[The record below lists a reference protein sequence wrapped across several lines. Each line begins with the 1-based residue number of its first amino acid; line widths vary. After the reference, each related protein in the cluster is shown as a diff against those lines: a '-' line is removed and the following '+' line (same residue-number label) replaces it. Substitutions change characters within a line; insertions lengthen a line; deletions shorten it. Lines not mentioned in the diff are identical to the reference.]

1 MTAPDF
7 ALGPGALGALMPM
20 HLCLDGA
27 GIIRSVGPTLAK
39 ITPDAPLAGCG
50 FFSVFEVRR
59 PGGISDLAGLA
70 DHAGERLFL
79 VLEPGGI
86 SLRGVAMPLAT
97 PGGGMIVNLSFGIAL
112 SDAVGR
118 HELTDADFAPTDLAV
133 EMLYLLE
140 AKNSVMEELHNLNR
154 RLHDARLRAEEQ
166 ALTDTLTGL
175 QNRRAM
181 DGMLGRLIA
190 ADDPFGLMH
199 IDLDLFKQV
208 NDTLGHA
215 AGDHVLVQVARV
227 LQSVSRTGDGVFRV
241 GGDEFVI
248 VFPGLADAARLRSI
262 ARRMIEALG
271 RPIPWAGGTA
281 SVSASVGIVV
291 STLYTEP
298 QADRMLSDADHALSA
313 SKNAGR
319 GRVTLHGG

>member
-1 MTAPDF
+1 
-7 ALGPGALGALMPM
+7 
-20 HLCLDGA
+20 
-27 GIIRSVGPTLAK
+27 
-39 ITPDAPLAGCG
+39 
-50 FFSVFEVRR
+50 
-59 PGGISDLAGLA
+59 
-70 DHAGERLFL
+70 
-79 VLEPGGI
+79 
-86 SLRGVAMPLAT
+86 
-97 PGGGMIVNLSFGIAL
+97 MIVNLSFGIAL

-118 HELTDADFAPTDLAV
+118 HGLTDADFAPTDLAV

-175 QNRRAM
+175 RNRRAM
-181 DGMLGRLIA
+181 DGTLARLIA
-190 ADDPFGLMH
+190 ADEPFGLMH

-227 LQSVSRTGDGVFRV
+227 LQSASRAGDGVFRV
-241 GGDEFVI
+241 GGDEFVV
-248 VFPGLADAARLRSI
+248 VFPGLADAARLQI
-262 ARRMIEALG
+262 VARRMIEALAH
-271 RPIPWAGGTA
+271 PIPWGAGTA
-281 SVSASVGIVV
+281 QISASVGIVV

-298 QADRMLSDADHALSA
+298 QADRMLSDADRALYA

-319 GRVTLHGG
+319 GQVTLHRI

>member
-1 MTAPDF
+1 MTVPDF

-20 HLCLDGA
+20 HLCLDGQ
-27 GIIRSVGPTLAK
+27 GIVRSVGPTLGK
-39 ITPDAPLAGCG
+39 ITAEAPLAGRD
-50 FFSVFEVRR
+50 FFEAFEVRR
-59 PGGISDLAGLA
+59 PGGIGDPAGLA
-70 DHAGERLFL
+70 AHAGERLFL

-86 SLRGVAMPLAT
+86 SLRGVAVPLAA

-118 HELTDADFAPTDLAV
+118 HGLTDADFAPTDLAV

-154 RLHDARLRAEEQ
+154 RLQDARLRAEEQ

-175 QNRRAM
+175 RNRRAM
-181 DGMLGRLIA
+181 DASLARLIA
-190 ADDPFGLMH
+190 GNAPFGLMH
-199 IDLDLFKQV
+199 IDLDGFKQV

-215 AGDHVLVQVARV
+215 AGDHVLVHVARV
-227 LQSVSRTGDGVFRV
+227 LQSMSRSDDGVFRV
-241 GGDEFVI
+241 GGDEFVV
-248 VFPGLADAARLRSI
+248 VFPGLADAGRLQGV

-271 RPIPWAGGTA
+271 RPVVWDEGTA
-281 SVSASVGIVV
+281 RVSASVGIVV

-298 QADRMLSDADHALSA
+298 QPDRMLSDADRALYA